1 MRAGGLNLRQSERYH
16 PRAVLRPRCR
26 AVSGSVNPSRGRG
39 IPKRVFLRVNVC
51 ETDASPLLAPA
62 HVSYSSKMNFNRDCL
77 LFSHMPSSLQAST
90 RPPATPYCTHYM
102 TCSCSLPPRATPSLT
117 STSARPGGARYTWN
131 VCPTTPTATRDSASQ
146 IVVCSLLL

>member
-77 LFSHMPSSLQAST
+77 LFSHMPSSLHK
-90 RPPATPYCTHYM
+90 RPTATPYCTHYM

-131 VCPTTPTATRDSASQ
+131 VCPTTPTASRDSASQ